1 VNVLR
6 ADSVVHLGPARPDE
20 GLAHPALT
28 ITLHGPDAS
37 RSLVVGAPLASDEKM
52 RYARIPGVNA
62 TFAIEAGRLRAFFD
76 RF

>member
-1 VNVLR
+1 
-6 ADSVVHLGPARPDE
+6 
-20 GLAHPALT
+20 
-28 ITLHGPDAS
+28 
-37 RSLVVGAPLASDEKM
+37 M